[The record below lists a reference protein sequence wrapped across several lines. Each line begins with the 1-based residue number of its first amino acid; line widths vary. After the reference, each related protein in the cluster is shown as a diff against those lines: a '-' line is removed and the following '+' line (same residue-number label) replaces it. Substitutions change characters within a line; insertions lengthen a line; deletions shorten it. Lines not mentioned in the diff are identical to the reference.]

1 MHIRQLMKNSYLLT
15 VDLYTVYATKKPEV
29 MKKYTFSLL
38 LITGICFLVACKK
51 EDTTSSERFNLL
63 TAPLWTSDSLLANGE
78 DASGPGE
85 LLEKFT
91 GDAKFNEDGTGY
103 FGQYTG
109 NWTLTNNDE
118 YITIASDSLTIPVTC
133 YIEELTESDFKIV
146 TSFPVQEEPLPVDIR
161 ITFKPK

>member
-1 MHIRQLMKNSYLLT
+1 MIIT
-15 VDLYTVYATKKPEV
+15 
-29 MKKYTFSLL
+29 SLCI
-38 LITGICFLVACKK
+38 LITCKK
-51 EDTTSSERFNLL
+51 DEPPSERFRLL
-63 TAPLWTSDSLLANGE
+63 TTPLWTSDSLLADGE

-91 GDAKFNEDGTGY
+91 GDAKFFEDGSGY

-109 NWTLTNNDE
+109 NWQLTDNDE
-118 YITIASDSLTIPVTC
+118 NITIYSDSLLIPVAC

-146 TSFPVQEEPLPVDIR
+146 TSFPVKDEPQPINIR